1 MVQRVVICTT
11 PLCFDCTCCFRD
23 HMPAQEPLLISGECF
38 RADCICFFQILLKLN
53 HRICPVRHECYGQ
66 FLSKVKHLNQ
76 ILLCNYVNII
86 CDIFCHLKLRDYAW
100 ISVYYID
107 IYEVPGFFLLLKN
120 HIFIVH
126 SEDTFLSFMCEDIG
140 IAMVTNIN
148 FDFLEQKI

>member
-1 MVQRVVICTT
+1 MTPYMVQRVVICTT

-53 HRICPVRHECYGQ
+53 HCICPVRHECYGQ
-66 FLSKVKHLNQ
+66 FLSKVKHLNFPNQ

-86 CDIFCHLKLRDYAW
+86 CDIFSHLKLRDYAW

-126 SEDTFLSFMCEDIG
+126 SEDTFFIFHVWG
-140 IAMVTNIN
+140 YWHRHGY
-148 FDFLEQKI
+148 

>member
-1 MVQRVVICTT
+1 MCLYPYYDHGNIPKVVSIFSFDMTPYMVQRVVICTT

-86 CDIFCHLKLRDYAW
+86 CDIFCHLKLRDYA
-100 ISVYYID
+100 
-107 IYEVPGFFLLLKN
+107 
-120 HIFIVH
+120 
-126 SEDTFLSFMCEDIG
+126 
-140 IAMVTNIN
+140 
-148 FDFLEQKI
+148 